1 MKSQSASAAKLALST
16 GYTLCP
22 LKVLELA
29 SDGHRH
35 YCMLGVLLHSG
46 GSQKLSKAIKF
57 GFASFYHDQSYT
69 VQAY

>member
-1 MKSQSASAAKLALST
+1 MKSQSASATKLALSA

-22 LKVLELA
+22 LKVRELA
-29 SDGHRH
+29 SEGHRH
-35 YCMLGVLLHSG
+35 YCTLVVVLHCG
-46 GSQKLSKAIKF
+46 GSQLSKAIKF